1 MFFYIV
7 IFVAVETQTALGSTT
22 SEKKQYEQLQT
33 LLSQLQSISKTVPQQ
48 QATSTAE
55 WKFNYSAST
64 VRLGLHK
71 EEASYEKSELLNRY
85 KVRNNR
91 LYGDEKWQKDDRV
104 DNYKIWDIFA
114 SIAGDDFVTKYMRYY
129 SAYKN
134 KDSGTLAFVKAT
146 DTNGQ
151 EWGLAINA
159 NASDFGSKKWTRDL
173 VTVLLHEYAH
183 ILTLNNTQ
191 VDHKKVKS
199 FSCKRFLGSQGC
211 SEKKSYIQSFSTK
224 FWTDPKWFVHS
235 NFAKRYLANK
245 DQFVTEYAA
254 KNPEEDMAESFTQF
268 ILYEKPNGDLI
279 KDQKVLFFY
288 QYPNL
293 VALRIQ
299 IRAEIEEYFVRK

>member
-1 MFFYIV
+1 MV
-7 IFVAVETQTALGSTT
+7 IFVAVETQTTLGATT
-22 SEKKQYEQLQT
+22 SKKEQYEQLQS
-33 LLSQLQSISKTVPQQ
+33 LLLQLQGISKTVAPQH

-64 VRLGLHK
+64 IRLGLHK
-71 EEASYEKSELLNRY
+71 EEASYEDSELLNRY

-104 DNYKIWDIFA
+104 DNYKIWNIFA

-129 SAYKN
+129 VTYKN

-146 DTNGQ
+146 DTSGQ

-191 VDHKKVKS
+191 VDHKKIKS

-211 SEKKSYIQSFSTK
+211 SEKKSYIQSFATK

-235 NFAKRYLANK
+235 NFTKRYAANK
-245 DQFVTEYAA
+245 NQFVTEYAA

-268 ILYEKPNGDLI
+268 ILYEKPTGTLI

-293 VALRIQ
+293 VELRTQ
-299 IRAEIEEYFVRK
+299 IRSEIKEYFVKI